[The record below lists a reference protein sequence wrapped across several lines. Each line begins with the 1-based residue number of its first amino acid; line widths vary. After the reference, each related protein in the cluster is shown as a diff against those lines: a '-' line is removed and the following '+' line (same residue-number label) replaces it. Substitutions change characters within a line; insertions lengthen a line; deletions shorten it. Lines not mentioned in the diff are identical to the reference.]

1 METESRLEQ
10 LEQIIKNIKPSDG
23 GFLRV
28 KNFVLYSDNPYGE
41 MPGTVL
47 NNLEEFCVKNKVVQI
62 TFLNVSQTETRII
75 AVYEVS
81 KIDL

>member
-1 METESRLEQ
+1 MEIENR

-28 KNFVLYSDNPYGE
+28 KNFVLYSNNPYGQT
-41 MPGTVL
+41 PGMVL
-47 NNLEEFCVKNKVVQI
+47 ENLEEFCEKNKVVQV
-62 TFLNVSQTETRII
+62 TFLNVSKDTTYIV

-81 KIDL
+81 ERS

>member
-1 METESRLEQ
+1 MENQ

-28 KNFVLYSDNPYGE
+28 KNFVLYSNNPYGE
-41 MPGTVL
+41 TPGMVL
-47 NNLEEFCVKNKVVQI
+47 ENLEEFCEKNKVVQVA
-62 TFLNVSQTETRII
+62 FLNVSKDETWIV

-81 KIDL
+81 ERT

>member
-1 METESRLEQ
+1 MEIENR

-28 KNFVLYSDNPYGE
+28 KNFVLYSNNPYGQT
-41 MPGTVL
+41 PGMVL
-47 NNLEEFCVKNKVVQI
+47 ENLEEFCDKNNVVQV
-62 TFLNVSQTETRII
+62 TFLNASKDTTYIV

-81 KIDL
+81 ERS

>member
-1 METESRLEQ
+1 MEIENR

-28 KNFVLYSDNPYGE
+28 KNFVLYSNNPYGQT
-41 MPGTVL
+41 PGMVL
-47 NNLEEFCVKNKVVQI
+47 ENLEEFCEKNKVVQV
-62 TFLNVSQTETRII
+62 TFLNASKDTTYIV

-81 KIDL
+81 ERS